1 MQSHKPG
8 YKEALAAC
16 KHFGKTWDEL
26 TEQEQKW
33 SEKHATKYDPTP
45 KDGPKA
51 YKSKCCGGCRFENR
65 DCHIRK
71 SVKGEHSCQFKQPLV
86 DPTPVGNRDDLFFL
100 ADALKMA
107 ADEMRALNGTL
118 RELIAEAEREK
129 RS

>member
-16 KHFGKTWDEL
+16 KHFGKKWDEL
-26 TEQEQKW
+26 TELERKW
-33 SEKHATKYDPTP
+33 EKIAGKKPAPRTKGKTD
-45 KDGPKA
+45 KKM
-51 YKSKCCGGCRFENR
+51 
-65 DCHIRK
+65 
-71 SVKGEHSCQFKQPLV
+71 SVKASRIDKPPSDIKIPQ
-86 DPTPVGNRDDLFFL
+86 DNRDDLFFL